1 MPEIKHIYH
10 KKYKSILFSL
20 FFFSCDIWDDRL
32 MVVNRTDKSLIVC
45 ENSWVSDT
53 SVYMEN
59 KKDIDNFYF
68 TERQIPANKFKRF
81 ITNGN
86 WELSF
91 ENDTLVFL
99 VYDKEAILKKRIEK
113 PKDNYDIE
121 KIIYV
126 SKGYMEK
133 NDWKVVIDSNNTNR
147 IIKL

>member
-1 MPEIKHIYH
+1 
-10 KKYKSILFSL
+10 
-20 FFFSCDIWDDRL
+20 
-32 MVVNRTDKSLIVC
+32 
-45 ENSWVSDT
+45 
-53 SVYMEN
+53 MEN
-59 KKDIDNFYF
+59 KKDVDDSYF
-68 TERQIPANKFKRF
+68 HQNQIPANNFKRF

-91 ENDTLVFL
+91 ENDTLMFL

-113 PKDNYDIE
+113 PKDNYDIK

-126 SKGYMEK
+126 SKDYMEK

>member
-1 MPEIKHIYH
+1 M
-10 KKYKSILFSL
+10 KKYIIILFSF
-20 FFFSCDIWDDRL
+20 FFFSCDMWDDRV
-32 MVVNRTDKSLIVC
+32 MVVNSTNRSLIVC

-68 TERQIPANKFKRF
+68 SERQIPANTFKRF

-86 WELSF
+86 WKLSF

-121 KIIYV
+121 KIIYL
-126 SKGYMEK
+126 SKGYIEK
-133 NDWKVVIDSNNTNR
+133 NDWKVVIDSNNKNR
-147 IIKL
+147 IIKY

>member
-1 MPEIKHIYH
+1 M
-10 KKYKSILFSL
+10 KKYIIVLFSF

-32 MVVNRTDKSLIVC
+32 MVVNRTNKTLIVC
-45 ENSWVSDT
+45 DYIWVSDT
-53 SVYMEN
+53 SIYKEN
-59 KKDIDNFYF
+59 KKDIDDFYF
-68 TERQIPANKFKRF
+68 HGYQIPANNFKRF
-81 ITNGN
+81 IKNGN

-99 VYDKEAILKKRIEK
+99 VFDREAILKKRIEK

-126 SKGYMEK
+126 SKDYIEK

-147 IIKL
+147 IIKFDTVLKSV